1 MAATQ
6 VVRSEWTK
14 IRSVASTVWTLSLA
28 AVVTVALGVLISL
41 LSKNEFDDLS
51 TKDRLSFDPTF
62 ISFAGMSLGQL
73 AMIVF
78 GVLVVS
84 NEYSTGMIRTSLAAV
99 PQRGTFLFSKIAVA
113 TGLAFLV
120 ALATSFVAFFLG
132 QAMLGSHRAS
142 IGDPGVLR
150 AVIGGGLY
158 MTLIALFSMGVA
170 TMLRSPM
177 LSLGI
182 LMPFFFLIS
191 TILGNVYAD
200 QEGRPVPP
208 GPGRQQDH
216 AGRHPDR
223 RRHSVRP
230 LGRPGDHG
238 PVGGGG
244 GGGRVRAAEEEGR
257 VGSSGGF
264 AGERSSNPLH
274 PAHALT

>member
-6 VVRSEWTK
+6 IIRSEWTK

-28 AVVTVALGVLISL
+28 VVVTIALGMLISI
-41 LSKNEFDDLS
+41 LSRNEFDS
-51 TKDRLSFDPTF
+51 MSERDRLSFDPTF

-113 TGLAFLV
+113 TGLALV
-120 ALATSFVAFFLG
+120 VGMATSFVAFFLG
-132 QAMLGSHRAS
+132 QAMLGEHRAQ

-158 MTLIALFSMGVA
+158 MTLIAMFSMGVA
-170 TMLRSPM
+170 AMLRSPM

-182 LMPFFFLIS
+182 LMPFFFLVS
-191 TILGNVYAD
+191 NILGNVSATEKIGRYLPD
-200 QEGRPVPP
+200 QAGSKIMQVVTPVDDETPY
-208 GPGRQQDH
+208 GPWGGLGIMVLWVIAAL
-216 AGRHPDR
+216 AGGYVTLRKRD
-223 RRHSVRP
+223 
-230 LGRPGDHG
+230 
-238 PVGGGG
+238 
-244 GGGRVRAAEEEGR
+244 A
-257 VGSSGGF
+257 
-264 AGERSSNPLH
+264 
-274 PAHALT
+274 

>member
-6 VVRSEWTK
+6 VIRSEWTK

-28 AVVTVALGVLISL
+28 MVVTIALGMLISA
-41 LSKNEFDDLS
+41 LSRSEFDRMDAR
-51 TKDRLSFDPTF
+51 DRAGFDPTF

-99 PQRGTFLFSKIAVA
+99 PRRGTFLFSKIAVA
-113 TGLAFLV
+113 TGLA
-120 ALATSFVAFFLG
+120 LAVGMVTSFAAFFLG
-132 QAMLGSHRAS
+132 QAMLGEHSAS
-142 IGDPGVLR
+142 LGDTGVLR

-158 MTLIALFSMGVA
+158 MTLIAVFSMGVA

-191 TILGNVYAD
+191 TVLGNVDATEKVGRFLPD
-200 QEGRPVPP
+200 QAGSRIMQVVPP
-208 GPGRQQDH
+208 VDDDVPYGPWGGLGIMALWVLAAL
-216 AGRHPDR
+216 AGGYVLLRKRD
-223 RRHSVRP
+223 
-230 LGRPGDHG
+230 
-238 PVGGGG
+238 
-244 GGGRVRAAEEEGR
+244 AQ
-257 VGSSGGF
+257 
-264 AGERSSNPLH
+264 
-274 PAHALT
+274 

>member
-1 MAATQ
+1 MAAIQ

-28 AVVTVALGVLISL
+28 VVVTIALGMLISA
-41 LSKNEFDDLS
+41 LSKNEFDSMSRD
-51 TKDRLSFDPTF
+51 DRLSFDPTF

-113 TGLAFLV
+113 TALSLAV
-120 ALATSFVAFFLG
+120 GLATSFVAFFLG
-132 QAMLGSHRAS
+132 QAMLGTHKAE
-142 IGDPGVLR
+142 IGDSGVLR

-158 MTLIALFSMGVA
+158 MTLIAMFSMGVA
-170 TMLRSPM
+170 AMLRSPM

-191 TILGNVYAD
+191 NILGNVDATKKIGRYLPD
-200 QEGRPVPP
+200 QAGSKIMQVVTLIDDDTPY
-208 GPGRQQDH
+208 GPWGGLGIM
-216 AGRHPDR
+216 ALWVLAALIGGYVLLKR
-223 RRHSVRP
+223 R
-230 LGRPGDHG
+230 D
-238 PVGGGG
+238 
-244 GGGRVRAAEEEGR
+244 A
-257 VGSSGGF
+257 
-264 AGERSSNPLH
+264 
-274 PAHALT
+274 